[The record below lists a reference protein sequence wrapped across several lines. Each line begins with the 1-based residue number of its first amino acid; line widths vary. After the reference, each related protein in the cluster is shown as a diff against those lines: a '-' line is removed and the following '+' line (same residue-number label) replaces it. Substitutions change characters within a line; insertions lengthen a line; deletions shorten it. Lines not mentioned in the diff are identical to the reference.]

1 MKIQSFPSISDSN
14 AKILILGT
22 IPGAQSL
29 ALSEYYGNR
38 RNHFWQLL
46 FTIFNE
52 PYCTDYQAKKN
63 VILKNHIALWDV
75 LQACER
81 EGSLD
86 SAILKEIP
94 NDFKD
99 FLKAHPHIT
108 HIFFNGQQAAK
119 FFKKYATIENH
130 YTLVTLPSTS
140 PANAGFSFERKL
152 VAWEKLVGLTQP
164 DQLKGIQKV

>member
-22 IPGAQSL
+22 MPGAQSL
-29 ALSEYYGNR
+29 AVSEYYGNR

-46 FTIFNE
+46 FTLCNE
-52 PYCTDYQAKKN
+52 TYSTDYQTKKN
-63 VILKNHIALWDV
+63 LILNNHIALWDV

-86 SAILKEIP
+86 SAILKEVP
-94 NDFKD
+94 NDFVD

-119 FFKKYATIENH
+119 FFKKYVAVDSN

-140 PANAGFSFERKL
+140 PANAGINFEGKL
-152 VAWEKLVGLTQP
+152 ATWRQIFQVKIST
-164 DQLKGIQKV
+164 QKV

>member
-1 MKIQSFPSISDSN
+1 MKIQSFASISDDN

-22 IPGAQSL
+22 MPGAQSL

-46 FTIFNE
+46 FALFNE
-52 PYCTDYQAKKN
+52 PYSTDYQIKKN
-63 VILKNHIALWDV
+63 LILKNHIALWDV

-86 SAILKEIP
+86 SAILKEVP
-94 NDFKD
+94 NDCKE
-99 FLKAHPHIT
+99 FLKTHPQIT
-108 HIFFNGQQAAK
+108 HIFFNGQPAAK
-119 FFKKYATIENH
+119 FFKKYVTIDSK

-152 VAWEKLVGLTQP
+152 EAWRQIG
-164 DQLKGIQKV
+164 DF

>member
-22 IPGAQSL
+22 MPGTQSL

-46 FTIFNE
+46 FTLCNE
-52 PYCTDYQAKKN
+52 PYTTDYQTKKN
-63 VILKNHIALWDV
+63 LLLKNHIALWDV

-86 SAILKEIP
+86 SAILKEVP

-99 FLKAHPHIT
+99 FLKSHPQIT
-108 HIFFNGQQAAK
+108 RIFFNGQQAAK
-119 FFKKYATIENH
+119 FFKKYVTIDSR
-130 YTLVTLPSTS
+130 YTLVNLPSTS
-140 PANAGFSFERKL
+140 PANARISFEGKL
-152 VAWEKLVGLTQP
+152 AAWRQIVQF
-164 DQLKGIQKV
+164 

>member
-1 MKIQSFPSISDSN
+1 M
-14 AKILILGT
+14 
-22 IPGAQSL
+22 PGAQSL
-29 ALSEYYGNR
+29 ALSEYYGNP

-46 FTIFNE
+46 FTICNE
-52 PYCTDYQAKKN
+52 PYSTDYQTKKN
-63 VILKNHIALWDV
+63 LLLKNNIALWDV

-81 EGSLD
+81 IGSLD

-94 NDFKD
+94 NEFNC

-119 FFKKYATIENH
+119 FFKKYVAIDSK

-152 VAWEKLVGLTQP
+152 EAWQ
-164 DQLKGIQKV
+164 QIAHF

>member
-1 MKIQSFPSISDSN
+1 MQIQSFPSISDST
-14 AKILILGT
+14 AKILMLGT
-22 IPGAQSL
+22 MPGAQSL
-29 ALSEYYGNR
+29 AANEYYGNS

-52 PYCTDYQAKKN
+52 PYSTDYQTKKN
-63 VILKNHIALWDV
+63 LILKNNIALWDV

-81 EGSLD
+81 IGSLD
-86 SAILKEIP
+86 SAILKEVP
-94 NDFKD
+94 NDFNN

-108 HIFFNGQQAAK
+108 YIFFNGQPAAK
-119 FFKKYATIENH
+119 FFKKYVTIDSK

-152 VAWEKLVGLTQP
+152 EAWGQIAKF
-164 DQLKGIQKV
+164 